1 MRVTLTV
8 QWIHLMNN
16 LKSLI
21 FFIFIS
27 FVLFSFSICSLSN
40 EKKIIM
46 KQNVKKKIFKINVHH
61 IS

>member
-8 QWIHLMNN
+8 QWIRLMNN

-27 FVLFSFSICSLSN
+27 FVLFSFCICSLSN
-40 EKKIIM
+40 EKKNYLEA
-46 KQNVKKKIFKINVHH
+46 KCKKKIFKIHVHR